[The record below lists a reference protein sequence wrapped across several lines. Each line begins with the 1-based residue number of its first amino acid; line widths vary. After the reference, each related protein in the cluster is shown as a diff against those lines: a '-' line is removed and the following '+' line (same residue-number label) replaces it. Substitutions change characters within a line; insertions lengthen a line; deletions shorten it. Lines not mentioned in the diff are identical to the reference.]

1 MAKILRD
8 LNVLTARKPCSI
20 NFGPLYLKACF
31 CCSQV
36 DPTGKVRMSFFLVR
50 KKGIAAMM
58 LATIAI
64 ASVIRDVAAIEW
76 NDSTISSVILDCNL
90 S

>member
-1 MAKILRD
+1 
-8 LNVLTARKPCSI
+8 
-20 NFGPLYLKACF
+20 
-31 CCSQV
+31 
-36 DPTGKVRMSFFLVR
+36 LVR

-76 NDSTISSVILDCNL
+76 NDSTISSIILDCNL